1 MSLKTLSR
9 SKAIHIMLVYT
20 GGCNGCDIEIVNAVL
35 SPKFDIEQYG
45 VFLTWNPRAG
55 HS

>member
-35 SPKFDIEQYG
+35 EAEDGRGEQTL
-45 VFLTWNPRAG
+45 LTELF
-55 HS
+55 